1 MLRSISSNWAL
12 NAIQILVFMVLTP
25 FAANALGRD
34 LYGVWEVLVATAGPL
49 QLLALGLPMA
59 TVRAVSAGRTSE
71 DDPDAASR
79 ALGTSLSMTLVLGA
93 VAALLGGALWVAFD
107 ALVVDSA
114 EWSGIGD
121 AGATDARAALTVLL
135 VNVAAGFALK
145 LPYAVYDAHGDFVA
159 RNLIMGGGLLLKLGA
174 TVGFLT
180 LYPDLF
186 TLAWIQLGIAA
197 FEFALAFGVSR
208 RRHPE
213 VRFAPRRIRWNEA
226 KALLSFSVFAFLL
239 NMGALLAFRL
249 DALVIGAHMA
259 PEKAAIYG
267 FGNKIFD
274 PFIQLILGIGMVL
287 MPMAASRAAS
297 KDLSEVEDAF
307 LKWSK
312 IAATLVFLVGG
323 YLMVLG
329 PAFLDAWLGDESTPE
344 SGRLLQ
350 VLMVSFFVFLP
361 VRGVALP
368 VLMGLGRAKG
378 PGIGLLS
385 MGLVN
390 VGLSIALIGPYGL
403 LGVALGTAIP
413 NVLFSA
419 VFARTACATLGIPA
433 ARYAAYAF
441 GRPLLAALIS
451 AGLLWLAADH
461 LVLEGFPR
469 LIAAGLAYT
478 AIFGA
483 AALTF
488 VFRGDPRLDLGARL
502 TSLRASRP

>member
-1 MLRSISSNWAL
+1 
-12 NAIQILVFMVLTP
+12 
-25 FAANALGRD
+25 
-34 LYGVWEVLVATAGPL
+34 
-49 QLLALGLPMA
+49 
-59 TVRAVSAGRTSE
+59 
-71 DDPDAASR
+71 
-79 ALGTSLSMTLVLGA
+79 
-93 VAALLGGALWVAFD
+93 
-107 ALVVDSA
+107 
-114 EWSGIGD
+114 
-121 AGATDARAALTVLL
+121 
-135 VNVAAGFALK
+135 
-145 LPYAVYDAHGDFVA
+145 
-159 RNLIMGGGLLLKLGA
+159 
-174 TVGFLT
+174 
-180 LYPDLF
+180 
-186 TLAWIQLGIAA
+186 
-197 FEFALAFGVSR
+197 
-208 RRHPE
+208 
-213 VRFAPRRIRWNEA
+213 
-226 KALLSFSVFAFLL
+226 
-239 NMGALLAFRL
+239 MGALLAFRL

-451 AGLLWLAADH
+451 AGLLWL
-461 LVLEGFPR
+461 
-469 LIAAGLAYT
+469 T
-478 AIFGA
+478 A
-483 AALTF
+483 T
-488 VFRGDPRLDLGARL
+488 
-502 TSLRASRP
+502 TSSSRASRASSVLASPTRPSSAPRP

>member
-12 NAIQILVFMVLTP
+12 NALQILVFMVLTP

-59 TVRAVSAGRTSE
+59 TVRAVSAGRSAE

-79 ALGTSLSMTLVLGA
+79 AVGTSLSMTLVLGV
-93 VAALLGGALWVAFD
+93 VAASLGGALWFAFD
-107 ALVVDSA
+107 ALLVDSP
-114 EWSGIGD
+114 EWSGLGES
-121 AGATDARAALTVLL
+121 GATDARAALTVLL

-145 LPYAVYDAHGDFVA
+145 LPYAVYDAHGGFVA

-174 TVGFLT
+174 TVGLLT
-180 LYPDLF
+180 VYPDLF

-197 FEFALAFGVSR
+197 FEFALALGVSR

-213 VRFAPRRIRWNEA
+213 VRFAPRRIRWREA

-249 DALVIGAHMA
+249 DALVIGAHME
-259 PEKAAIYG
+259 PEAAAIYG

-287 MPMAASRAAS
+287 MPMAASHAAS
-297 KDLSEVEDAF
+297 RDLSKVEDAF

-323 YLMVLG
+323 YLMILG
-329 PAFLDAWLGDESTPE
+329 PAFLDAWLGDESTAE

-378 PGIGLLS
+378 PGVGLLV
-385 MGLVN
+385 MGLLN
-390 VGLSIALIGPYGL
+390 VGLSVSLIGPYGL

-413 NVLFSA
+413 NVLFSV
-419 VFARTACATLGIPA
+419 VFARAACRTLGISP
-433 ARYAAYAF
+433 ARYGAYAF
-441 GRPLLAALIS
+441 GRPLLAALVA
-451 AGLLWLAADH
+451 AGLLLLAADRWT
-461 LVLEGFPR
+461 LEGFPR
-469 LIAAGLAYT
+469 LIGAGLAYS
-478 AIFGA
+478 AVFGA
-483 AALTF
+483 VAVAF
-488 VFRGDPRLDLGARL
+488 VFRGDPRLDLNARL
-502 TSLRASRP
+502 SSLRGRQP

>member
-59 TVRAVSAGRTSE
+59 TVRAVSAGRSSE

-93 VAALLGGALWVAFD
+93 VAAALGGALWVAFD
-107 ALVVDSA
+107 ALLVGSP

-121 AGATDARAALTVLL
+121 AGARDARAALTVLL

-197 FEFALAFGVSR
+197 LEFALAFGVSR

-213 VRFAPRRIRWNEA
+213 VRFAPRRIRWCEA
-226 KALLSFSVFAFLL
+226 KALLSFSIFAFLL

-287 MPMAASRAAS
+287 MPMAASRANS
-297 KDLSEVEDAF
+297 SDLSEVEDAF

-378 PGIGLLS
+378 PGLGLLS
-385 MGLVN
+385 MGLAN

-413 NVLFSA
+413 NVMFSA

-433 ARYAAYAF
+433 ARYTAYAF
-441 GRPLLAALIS
+441 GRPLLASLFA
-451 AGLLWLAADH
+451 AGLLWLAADR
-461 LVLEGFPR
+461 LVLEGYPR
-469 LIAAGLAYT
+469 LIGAGLAYT
-478 AIFGA
+478 AVFGA
-483 AALTF
+483 VAVVF
-488 VFRGDPRLDLGARL
+488 VFRGDPRLDLGARIA
-502 TSLRASRP
+502 SLRAPRP

>member
-1 MLRSISSNWAL
+1 METGERPLADVQRCAAAALRAPSVETVLVIGVLPETSPREPVPGRVEELNRGLESLALSLGERVRFLDTHRAPLVDPKSGLLETSMARDRLHLNEPGYAVSRAGSGTCSPSSGLTRPAGPQRPPKLRNRSAWPPSSADRFGTRGPPTVLRSISSNWAL

-49 QLLALGLPMA
+49 QMLALGLPMA
-59 TVRAVSAGRTSE
+59 TVRAVSAGRSSE
-71 DDPDAASR
+71 EDPDAASR

-93 VAALLGGALWVAFD
+93 VAAALGGALWVAFD
-107 ALVVDSA
+107 ALLVGSP

-121 AGATDARAALTVLL
+121 AGARDARAALTVLL

-197 FEFALAFGVSR
+197 LEFALAFGVSR

-213 VRFAPRRIRWNEA
+213 VRFAPRRIRWCEA
-226 KALLSFSVFAFLL
+226 KGLLSFSIFAFLL

-287 MPMAASRAAS
+287 MPMAASRANSRATS
-297 KDLSEVEDAF
+297 PRSRTRSSSGRRSRPPSCS
-307 LKWSK
+307 WW
-312 IAATLVFLVGG
+312 AAT
-323 YLMVLG
+323 
-329 PAFLDAWLGDESTPE
+329 
-344 SGRLLQ
+344 
-350 VLMVSFFVFLP
+350 
-361 VRGVALP
+361 
-368 VLMGLGRAKG
+368 
-378 PGIGLLS
+378 
-385 MGLVN
+385 
-390 VGLSIALIGPYGL
+390 
-403 LGVALGTAIP
+403 
-413 NVLFSA
+413 
-419 VFARTACATLGIPA
+419 
-433 ARYAAYAF
+433 
-441 GRPLLAALIS
+441 
-451 AGLLWLAADH
+451 
-461 LVLEGFPR
+461 
-469 LIAAGLAYT
+469 
-478 AIFGA
+478 
-483 AALTF
+483 
-488 VFRGDPRLDLGARL
+488 
-502 TSLRASRP
+502 